1 MNRKSIAKTC
11 FLIASLIS
19 GPMTA
24 TSATAEPL
32 IYGIQIEQAEYRV
45 GSPTDVFAWDF
56 DALIGTDD
64 LKFVWRS
71 EAEYAFTE
79 DKFETLENQLRL
91 QKPISDFFDAVAG
104 VRVDTPSGKD
114 RIQGVVGLQGLAKQ
128 FIEVDADFFVSD
140 HPSIRLE
147 AEYEA
152 LITNRLIVTPSI
164 EFDIPLNDDAEFDRG
179 AFAPT
184 LKVGVRAGYELIDRA
199 LSPYIGVHYE
209 RSFGKTANIRRSEGE
224 DAGSLFFVAGARML
238 F

>member
-1 MNRKSIAKTC
+1 MKRKSIVRAC
-11 FLIASLIS
+11 FLIAGFIS
-19 GPMTA
+19 SPM
-24 TSATAEPL
+24 SAPSAVAEAL

-56 DALIGTDD
+56 DALIGTDEV
-64 LKFVWRS
+64 KFVWRS
-71 EAEYAFTE
+71 EAEYAFTA

-91 QKPISDFFDAVAG
+91 QKPISDFFDIVAG
-104 VRVDTPSGKD
+104 IRVDTPSGKD
-114 RIQGVVGLQGLAKQ
+114 RVQGVVGLHGLAKQ
-128 FIEVDADFFVSD
+128 FVEVDADFFVGD

-164 EFDIPLNDDAEFDRG
+164 EVDLPLNDDRTFDRG

-184 LKVGVRAGYELIDRA
+184 LEVGIRAGYDLIDRA

-224 DAGSLFFVAGARML
+224 DAGSLFFVAGARMV